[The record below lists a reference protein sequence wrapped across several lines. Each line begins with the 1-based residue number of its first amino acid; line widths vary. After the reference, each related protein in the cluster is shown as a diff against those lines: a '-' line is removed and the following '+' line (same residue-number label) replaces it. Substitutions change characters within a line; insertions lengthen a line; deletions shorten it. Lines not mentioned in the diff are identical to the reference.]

1 MKKIISVILASVM
14 MAGLCACG
22 KADSGRT
29 GETTEAEIETVATTA
44 AATVET
50 TMETTATEK
59 PAETTEGPNM
69 HYGHYYGSLWYTE
82 DLSPEEVAD
91 IVYKVI
97 ANMPQVGMSCEE
109 YKKTFVN
116 QDCSDFVW
124 DEHTNL
130 YNDSRAVKITKS
142 SFGYGYSTDLDTT
155 KECIRNFTLERL
167 WVDDNFKFA
176 GSACEFVDDN
186 LMTTPMAIVLE
197 MGCPSEERAKAI
209 YNAFVEK
216 YGKEIGVTETKE
228 SDWQGK
234 TFNDAFGECYKIRRK
249 TGEYVTEK
257 YSIAYVSYSQYND
270 WGWSIVFQNCMK
282 RS

>member
-1 MKKIISVILASVM
+1 M
-14 MAGLCACG
+14 
-22 KADSGRT
+22 
-29 GETTEAEIETVATTA
+29 TA
-44 AATVET
+44 
-50 TMETTATEK
+50 
-59 PAETTEGPNM
+59 P
-69 HYGHYYGSLWYTE
+69 L
-82 DLSPEEVAD
+82 
-91 IVYKVI
+91 
-97 ANMPQVGMSCEE
+97 
-109 YKKTFVN
+109 
-116 QDCSDFVW
+116 
-124 DEHTNL
+124 
-130 YNDSRAVKITKS
+130 
-142 SFGYGYSTDLDTT
+142 
-155 KECIRNFTLERL
+155 CIRNFTLERL

-228 SDWQGK
+228 TDWQGK
-234 TFNDAFGECYKIRRK
+234 TFNDAFGECYKINRK